1 MLPLTHRRPENPAVQ
16 PRLLQYQSFDV
27 VFSEGEFIAKEV
39 VRTTMLYIKAPNEIP
54 AFTLDKEGI
63 LERFYALAGYEDIDF
78 ERHEDFSNRFYL
90 RGEDPDNIKKFFT
103 DDLVRFFESNPYYHV
118 ESNKKGVL
126 VYNKERVA
134 SIKEVKALIDFGV
147 RLSSVINKS

>member
-1 MLPLTHRRPENPAVQ
+1 
-16 PRLLQYQSFDV
+16 
-27 VFSEGEFIAKEV
+27 
-39 VRTTMLYIKAPNEIP
+39 MLYIKAPNEIP

-126 VYNKERVA
+126 VYNKESVA